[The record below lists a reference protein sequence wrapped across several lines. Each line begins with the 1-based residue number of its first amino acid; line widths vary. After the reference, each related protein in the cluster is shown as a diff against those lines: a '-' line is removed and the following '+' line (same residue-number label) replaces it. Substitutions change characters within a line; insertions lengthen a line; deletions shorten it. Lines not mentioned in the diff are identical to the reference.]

1 MSSTHIVLIFSF
13 WVLPLKVL
21 AETYEV
27 TASALTDNAGATES
41 TINAQ
46 EINTYQ
52 ETFLKDSLPYSPSVQ
67 INTSG
72 PEGRQ
77 VDFSIRGAR
86 SSQNLMMFNGIY
98 VNDPASGGTSVL
110 ADFLN
115 SDFEKI
121 EVLPGPQNLAYGPG
135 ALGGVIQLVPKKG
148 KGMPSAKVR
157 GEGGSFETLYG
168 TMSVQGE
175 KGPLQ
180 FSTIFSG
187 FGRGPDSFTNRVHGN
202 RQSDRYRNETI
213 SSRVGYAVTDNW
225 EVEGVIRYSVG
236 KVQFDNP
243 RFIPEKD
250 ITLPFKA
257 PNFSDGETL
266 LTSLES
272 MWGDESVDH
281 SLKLTYSR
289 LLRQTTTPSYKNR
302 TVGEHPFLT
311 YKSDIRLTACSALT
325 AGIDGGQERAK
336 AKNLHK
342 RNHGGIYLI
351 PSYKPF
357 NSTEFRAGVR
367 GDHYE
372 SDKTRLTYTVGADQK
387 VMPSTVIRTAY
398 GTNYKPAVLA
408 DLFQRTPW
416 QVPNPKLKPE
426 TSQNVEAGL
435 DQFFY
440 HKKVKMSLTAYMT
453 WIKKVTLSRQL
464 TGGKWQRFNGGR
476 RKTRGLELA
485 LSVKPLSC
493 LEVKTVFSFIHSR
506 DNPGHR
512 KSPLIPKFKGAGG
525 LHWQSTEKFSFFVQ
539 GYGVSSQKDAVS
551 KKSISS
557 YGVLH
562 VGGAYDITPYASLF
576 GRIENIT
583 NKHYEEVFGYGNR
596 GRAFYIGIEAKA

>member
-1 MSSTHIVLIFSF
+1 MSPKRIIFLFSF
-13 WVLPLKVL
+13 WVLPSKAF

-27 TASALTDNAGATES
+27 TASPITDNVGTTES

-46 EINTYQ
+46 EIDDYQ
-52 ETFLKDSLPYSPSVQ
+52 ETFLKDTLPYSPSVQ

-86 SSQNLMMFNGIY
+86 SSQNLVMFNGIY
-98 VNDPASGGTSVL
+98 VNDPASGGTSDL

-148 KGMPSAKVR
+148 QGKPSAKLR
-157 GEGGSFETLYG
+157 GEGGSFDTRYG
-168 TMSVQGE
+168 TLSAQGE

-187 FGRGPDSFTNRVHGN
+187 FGRGPGSFTNRVHGN

-213 SSRVGYAVTDNW
+213 SSRVGYTVTDNW
-225 EVEGVIRYSVG
+225 EVEGVVRYSVG
-236 KVQFDNP
+236 RLQFDSP
-243 RFIPEKD
+243 RFVSEKD
-250 ITLPFKA
+250 MVLPFKA
-257 PNFSDGETL
+257 PNFSDSETL
-266 LTSLES
+266 LTSLEN

-281 SLKLTYSR
+281 SLKLTYSH
-289 LLRQTTTPSYKNR
+289 LMRQTTMPSFQNR
-302 TVGEHPFLT
+302 TVGEHPFMN
-311 YKSDIRLTACSALT
+311 YKSDIRLTNCSTLT
-325 AGIDGGQERAK
+325 TGLDGGQERAR
-336 AKNLHK
+336 AKNLHT

-357 NSTEFRAGVR
+357 NSTELKAGVR

-372 SDKTRLTYTVGADQK
+372 SDKTRLTYMVGVDQK
-387 VMPSTVIRTAY
+387 VTSSTVLRTAY

-408 DLFQRTPW
+408 DLFQITPW

-426 TSQNVEAGL
+426 TSQNVEAGI
-435 DQFFY
+435 DQFLF
-440 HKKVKMSLTAYMT
+440 HKKVKMSFTAYMT
-453 WIKKVTLSRQL
+453 WIKRVTLSRQL
-464 TGGKWQRFNGGR
+464 ANKKWQRYNGGQ
-476 RKTRGLELA
+476 RKTRGIELA
-485 LSVKPLSC
+485 LSAKPWKC
-493 LEVKTVFSFIHSR
+493 LELKTAFSLIHSR
-506 DNPGHR
+506 DFPGY
-512 KSPLIPKFKGAGG
+512 KTSPLIPKFKGAGG
-525 LHWQSTEKFSFFVQ
+525 LHWQTTDKLSFFVQ
-539 GYGVSSQKDAVS
+539 GFGVSSQKDAVS
-551 KKSISS
+551 KKSVSS

-576 GRIENIT
+576 GRIENVT
-583 NKHYEEVFGYGNR
+583 NKHYEEVFGYGIR
-596 GRAFYIGIEAKA
+596 GRAFYIGVEAKV